1 VSGTAAA
8 GPVARRRWILAVALA
23 LVAVA
28 AVAGGVNWWNDP
40 KAATKDDEHYIA
52 IARSVPEVFRHPS
65 AGRVQ
70 ATVDRS
76 GRLAV
81 DFRFPDE
88 RVRVFI
94 HPRTE
99 QVEEVVRFAD

>member
-1 VSGTAAA
+1 MALAILAVVIAAA
-8 GPVARRRWILAVALA
+8 GISS
-23 LVAVA
+23 
-28 AVAGGVNWWNDP
+28 WWNDP
-40 KAATKDDEHYIA
+40 AAATKDDEYYIS
-52 IARSVPEVFRHPS
+52 IARSIPEVFRHPD
-65 AGRVQ
+65 ADEGIT

-81 DFRFPDE
+81 DFYFPKE

-99 QVEEVVRFAD
+99 RVEGLVRYPK

>member
-1 VSGTAAA
+1 MGQ
-8 GPVARRRWILAVALA
+8 RRGF
-23 LVAVA
+23 AVA
-28 AVAGGVNWWNDP
+28 AGLILLLVGGLAFGASWWNDP
-40 KAATKDDEHYIA
+40 AAATKDDDHYIA
-52 IARSVPEVFRHPS
+52 IARSIPEVFRHPD
-65 AGRVQ
+65 GDKGIT

-81 DFRFPDE
+81 DFHFPSE

-99 QVEEVVRFAD
+99 RIEGLARFPN

>member
-1 VSGTAAA
+1 MGQLR
-8 GPVARRRWILAVALA
+8 GF
-23 LVAVA
+23 AVA
-28 AVAGGVNWWNDP
+28 AGLILLLVGALAFGASWWNDP
-40 KAATKDDEHYIA
+40 AAATKDDEHYIA
-52 IARSVPEVFRHPS
+52 IARSVPEVFRHPDADEGS
-65 AGRVQ
+65 T

-81 DFRFPDE
+81 DFHFPSE

-99 QVEEVVRFAD
+99 RIEGVLRSPD